1 MISKLSSNGIAAF
14 LLANG
19 ALGDG
24 DTRNIRRKIIEN
36 HYLEAII
43 VLPRDMF
50 YSTDISVTL
59 WILNMNKGARS
70 VTHNSELVEYRDRRN
85 GVLFMDLRRKGEPYE
100 KKYIQLNDS
109 TIQDVVATYHNWQRV
124 GFEKDYKNV
133 PEFCYSA
140 TSEEIEANNWSL
152 IPSKYIEF
160 IDGDSKIDFDKEMS
174 RIQKQFTKIL
184 SEEKDSQD
192 KLIDAFARLGY
203 EIKL

>member
-1 MISKLSSNGIAAF
+1 
-14 LLANG
+14 
-19 ALGDG
+19 
-24 DTRNIRRKIIEN
+24 
-36 HYLEAII
+36 
-43 VLPRDMF
+43 
-50 YSTDISVTL
+50 
-59 WILNMNKGARS
+59 MNKGARS

-85 GVLFMDLRRKGEPYE
+85 EVLFMDLRRKGEPYE